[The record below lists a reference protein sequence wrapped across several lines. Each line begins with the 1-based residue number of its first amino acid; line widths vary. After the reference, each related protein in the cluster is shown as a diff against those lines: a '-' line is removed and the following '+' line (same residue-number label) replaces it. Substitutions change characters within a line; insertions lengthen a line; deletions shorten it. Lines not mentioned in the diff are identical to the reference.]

1 MDAFGKKYHF
11 ERLLSLCSIKSHIQ
25 RFKMQ
30 SVMVVYLKEGKWRND
45 IRRIRFKKDTEKIVQ
60 LQSLLNIVKFN
71 GMFTILLSQW
81 NIPSL
86 SVV

>member
-11 ERLLSLCSIKSHIQ
+11 ERSLSLCSIKSHIQ

-71 GMFTILLSQW
+71 GMFTILLSQ
-81 NIPSL
+81 
-86 SVV
+86 

>member
-1 MDAFGKKYHF
+1 MTYRRWMHLGRNIILNA
-11 ERLLSLCSIKSHIQ
+11 LLSLCSIKSHIQ

-71 GMFTILLSQW
+71 GMFTILLSQ
-81 NIPSL
+81 
-86 SVV
+86 